1 MNSFTSVF
9 GASGGGADP
18 TKLPLTGG
26 TLTGGLTIDS
36 GGSDSSVLTDTQL
49 AFFQDENDSTMSLG
63 LSQLSFGY
71 AGFQSTTV
79 ASHQVELTNNTLKAN
94 LSSEGLKFT
103 NTSDPENNVWTN
115 LIPNSSNVG
124 AINVSLPLGPGTLA
138 LETNDPTVNSS
149 GTFTWSEVP
158 SSNSLVLRR
167 AATRT
172 LQLGTNAT
180 SGTAPAHTIKGCNAT
195 AGQSGQA
202 GGNLTISSGLST
214 GINSAASVIIATSGN
229 TAANTVLNT
238 AVTRLT
244 ANALGVAI
252 GANGTAIPLLRH
264 GVATLASGTVT
275 VSDTNVV
282 AGSRIFVNR
291 QIDGGAPGD
300 SYSIVITAG
309 TGFTITSK
317 NHQGGNSATVTSDT
331 STVSYMIINP

>member
-1 MNSFTSVF
+1 
-9 GASGGGADP
+9 
-18 TKLPLTGG
+18 
-26 TLTGGLTIDS
+26 
-36 GGSDSSVLTDTQL
+36 
-49 AFFQDENDSTMSLG
+49 
-63 LSQLSFGY
+63 
-71 AGFQSTTV
+71 
-79 ASHQVELTNNTLKAN
+79 
-94 LSSEGLKFT
+94 
-103 NTSDPENNVWTN
+103 
-115 LIPNSSNVG
+115 
-124 AINVSLPLGPGTLA
+124 
-138 LETNDPTVNSS
+138 
-149 GTFTWSEVP
+149 
-158 SSNSLVLRR
+158 LRR
-167 AATRT
+167 AGTAS

-180 SGTAPAHTIKGCNAT
+180 SGIPIAQTIKAPNAT

-214 GINSAASVIIATSGN
+214 GVGAASVIIATSGN
-229 TAANTVLNT
+229 TAANTVLNV

-244 ANALGVAI
+244 ANAQGVAI
-252 GANGTAIPLLRH
+252 GVNGTPMPLIRH
-264 GVATLASGTVT
+264 GVATLTSGTVT